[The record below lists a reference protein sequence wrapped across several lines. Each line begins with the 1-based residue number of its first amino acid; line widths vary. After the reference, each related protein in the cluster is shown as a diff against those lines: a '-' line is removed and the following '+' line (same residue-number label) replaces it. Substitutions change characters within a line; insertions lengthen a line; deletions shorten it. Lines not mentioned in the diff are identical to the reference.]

1 MKKIR
6 RSNMT
11 LTEKVKDITEFY
23 YRTAEFMCDNRGF
36 FKKQFGTFDKFNKVF
51 ADIILHEYEK
61 ICDDVK
67 NDTTEEKKLV
77 EIVENLKK
85 ETKND

>member
-1 MKKIR
+1 
-6 RSNMT
+6 MT

-23 YRTAEFMCDNRGF
+23 YETAEFMCNNHEF
-36 FKKQFGTFDKFNKVF
+36 FKHQFGSFNKFNKVF

-61 ICDDVK
+61 IRDDVK
-67 NDTTEEKKLV
+67 NDTKEEKKLI
-77 EIVENLKK
+77 EIVENLKN